1 MGKLTE
7 DESPDP
13 RLKDPFYINIFQKRS
28 NVGYGAVD
36 HFRHTFPH
44 AASVPVVYGA
54 KMITFEQ
61 MLLCHAMGMA
71 VELACPL

>member
-13 RLKDPFYINIFQKRS
+13 RLKDPFYMNALQKR
-28 NVGYGAVD
+28 NNLGYGAVD
-36 HFRHTFPH
+36 HYRHTFPL
-44 AASVPVVYGA
+44 APVVYGA

-61 MLLCHAMGMA
+61 TLLCHAMGMA